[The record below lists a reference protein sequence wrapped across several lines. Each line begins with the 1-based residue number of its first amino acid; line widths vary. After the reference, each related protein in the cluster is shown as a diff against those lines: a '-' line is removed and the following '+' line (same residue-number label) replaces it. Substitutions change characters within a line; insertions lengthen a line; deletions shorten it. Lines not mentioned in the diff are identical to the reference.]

1 MPTLQ
6 LIPRNETNQ
15 SERLAPLSES
25 FELNGSK
32 VCARQYLILQFY
44 AEIFKGVDFTGLPI
58 RLVTWILPSDTV
70 TLSDCKD
77 GNVVSY
83 QNLSKVDLCY
93 CLDADLL
100 ITWVKLC

>member
-32 VCARQYLILQFY
+32 VCAGKI
-44 AEIFKGVDFTGLPI
+44 DFTMQ
-58 RLVTWILPSDTV
+58 
-70 TLSDCKD
+70 
-77 GNVVSY
+77 
-83 QNLSKVDLCY
+83 QNLLGVRNLLKLDKAPYQRSNSDL
-93 CLDADLL
+93 AD
-100 ITWVKLC
+100 